1 MVLLAGVSSGVESF
15 AQLLGLLV
23 VFVLILVLTY
33 YTTKWIASYQKGHSY
48 NKNLKIIETLRLTT
62 NKYIQIVEAGDV
74 YLVIAIGK
82 DDVTFLT
89 QLTKEQLKEGT
100 FEETVNPSR
109 ATGENFGEILN
120 KLKEHLPKK

>member
-82 DDVTFLT
+82 DGVTFLT

>member
-48 NKNLKIIETLRLTT
+48 NKNLTIIETLRLTT

-82 DDVTFLT
+82 DEVTFLT

>member
-1 MVLLAGVSSGVESF
+1 MI
-15 AQLLGLLV
+15 LLGISANSVNNFIQLIGILFIFLLV
-23 VFVLILVLTY
+23 LALTY
-33 YTTKWIASYQKGHSY
+33 FTTKWIASYQKGHSY

-82 DDVTFLT
+82 DEVTFLT

>member
-82 DDVTFLT
+82 DEVTFLT

-109 ATGENFGEILN
+109 VTGENFGEILN

>member
-1 MVLLAGVSSGVESF
+1 M
-15 AQLLGLLV
+15 GLLV

-82 DDVTFLT
+82 DEVTFLT